1 MVRLLDLP
9 DWEREHLLGKNMA
22 PLGPTPWVASDRPLA
37 ERRVALITTAG
48 LHFRDD
54 DGFALNDASYRLIR
68 GERDAGELVMSHSSV
83 NFDRSGFQDD
93 VNVVF
98 PIDRFRELVEAGTI
112 GSLASQHVSFMG
124 AGLLPQQYE
133 RSVRA
138 LAALLRRDAVDT
150 VFLTPV

>member
-9 DWEREHLLGKNMA
+9 EWEREHLLGKNLA
-22 PLGPTPWVASDRPLA
+22 PLGPTPWVESDRPLA
-37 ERRVALITTAG
+37 ERRIALVTTAG

-54 DGFALNDASYRLIR
+54 EGFRLNDASYRVIP
-68 GERDAGELVMSHSSV
+68 GERDAADLVMSHASV
-83 NFDRSGFQDD
+83 NFDRTGFQDD

-98 PIDRFRELVEAGTI
+98 PIDRFRELVADGTI
-112 GSLASQHVSFMG
+112 GSLAAQHVSFMG

-133 RSVRA
+133 QSVRA
-138 LAALLRRDAVDT
+138 LAGLLRRDGVDT